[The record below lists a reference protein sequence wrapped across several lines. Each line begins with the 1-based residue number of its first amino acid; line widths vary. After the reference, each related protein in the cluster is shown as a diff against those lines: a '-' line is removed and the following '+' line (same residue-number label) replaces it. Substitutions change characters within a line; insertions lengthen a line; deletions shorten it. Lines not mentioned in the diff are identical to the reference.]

1 MVKLSNEWHSFVTVL
16 DAHATEEERDLCPAP
31 VDLSQEMLNEL
42 GDTMLERMSKLRG
55 STLEKLHVKGRA
67 AVLRAM

>member
-1 MVKLSNEWHSFVTVL
+1 VCTVAGIVGDSTKDRKREGVLWSNCLSE
-16 DAHATEEERDLCPAP
+16 
-31 VDLSQEMLNEL
+31 EMLNEL

>member
-1 MVKLSNEWHSFVTVL
+1 MSFVCHRIGR
-16 DAHATEEERDLCPAP
+16 ARHRRERDLCPAP
-31 VDLSQEMLNEL
+31 VDLSEEMLNEL

-67 AVLRAM
+67 AMLRAM